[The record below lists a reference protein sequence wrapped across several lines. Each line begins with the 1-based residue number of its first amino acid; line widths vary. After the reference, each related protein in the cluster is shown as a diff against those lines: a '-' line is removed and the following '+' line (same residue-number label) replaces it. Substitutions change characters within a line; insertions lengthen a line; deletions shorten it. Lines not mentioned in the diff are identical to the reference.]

1 MIAGNYIINSMWKA
15 SAHRDFRIFMSSI
28 RHARKI
34 QDDYLLDLLKKNKD
48 TVYGLECGFAGI
60 GSVGQFRERIPIRTY
75 DDYKP
80 WIDRIIAGENGVL
93 TSEPVTLLEPTGGSS
108 GGLKLIPYTESLR
121 REFLRGINTWVYDL
135 FETYPQI
142 KNGRSYWSI
151 SPAVKIPETIKS
163 SIPIGFDEDINY
175 LGSIGKQLRKVM
187 VGDSDLRNV
196 RDMNEFRFRTA
207 VELLQAKNLAF
218 ISIWNPTFLTVLI
231 DYMESNIES
240 LCKNLS
246 ETDSDRAREIDSA
259 FRGESEDKFNRI
271 WPMLSVISCWTDS
284 SAGLHAENLGAK
296 FPGVTIQG
304 KGLLATE
311 GFITLPLTESG
322 GRVLSFMSHYFEFV
336 DTNNDVHLC
345 DELTD
350 GQRYR
355 VIITTGGGLYRYDL
369 GDIVEVDEFFDG
381 LPVLTFIG
389 RHKTV
394 DMVGEKLSEEHVTR
408 MISDAVMQAGSKCEF
423 AMLSPERTSTGGVYV
438 LYVANDNALNGF
450 ASQLRDVVEHGLK
463 ENIYYRHA
471 RDIGQLGPLK
481 IYVVNSGASEKFI
494 ERCVNDGQKLGDIK
508 PVSLDHR
515 SGWSEWFNGSYL
527 NECNASAI

>member
-1 MIAGNYIINSMWKA
+1 MIARNHIINSMWKA
-15 SAHRDFRIFMSSI
+15 SAHRDFRMFMSNI
-28 RHARKI
+28 RRARKI
-34 QDDYLLDLLKKNKD
+34 QDGYLLRILEKNKN
-48 TVYGLECGFAGI
+48 TRYGLECGFASI
-60 GSVGQFRERIPIRTY
+60 SDVGQFRERVPIRTY

-121 REFLRGINTWVYDL
+121 REFLRGINIWVYDL
-135 FETYPQI
+135 FETYPHI

-151 SPAVKIPETIKS
+151 SPAVKIPDTMKS

-175 LGSIGKQLRKVM
+175 LGWSGKLLRKVM
-187 VGDSDLRNV
+187 VGDSDLKNA

-207 VELLQAKNLAF
+207 VELLQARDLAF
-218 ISIWNPTFLTVLI
+218 ISVWNPTFLTVLI

-240 LCKNLS
+240 LCKNLT

-259 FRGESEDKFNRI
+259 FRRDSEDKFNRI

-284 SAGLHAENLGAK
+284 LAGLYAENLGVK
-296 FPGVTIQG
+296 FPGVKIQG

-322 GRVLSFMSHYFEFV
+322 GRVLSYMSHYFEFV
-336 DTNNDVHLC
+336 DDNNEVHSC
-345 DELTD
+345 DELIE

-355 VIITTGGGLYRYDL
+355 VVITTGGGLYRYDL
-369 GDIVEVDEFFDG
+369 GDIVEVDGFFDG

-389 RHKTV
+389 RDKTV
-394 DMVGEKLSEEHVTR
+394 DMVGEKLSEEHAARV
-408 MISDAVMQAGSKCEF
+408 ISDAVRQVVNKYEF

-438 LYVANDNALNGF
+438 LYVAHDDALNGY
-450 ASQLRDVVEHGLK
+450 AAKICDMVENGLK

-471 RDIGQLGPLK
+471 RDIGQLGQLK
-481 IYVVNSGASEKFI
+481 IYVVNSGAMEHFI

-515 SGWSEWFNGSYL
+515 SGWSEWFSGSYL
-527 NECNASAI
+527 DE